1 MALTTSESLAAGTPL
16 PSFTLPDVV
25 TGRNVSS
32 TGFADAA
39 ALVVVILCRHCPYV
53 VHVLPE
59 IVRLAGEYQPKGVS
73 FLGISANDAE
83 TYPDD
88 SPSNLAKMVQ
98 EKKIP
103 FPILYDETQD
113 AARAFR
119 AVCTPEFYLFGP
131 GMKLF
136 YHGRMDGSTP
146 GNGIPVTGEDLR
158 SALDALLAGKSSPAS
173 EHPSMGCSIK
183 WKRS

>member
-1 MALTTSESLAAGTPL
+1 MALTTSEPLAAGTPL
-16 PSFTLPDVV
+16 PAFTLPDVV
-25 TGRNVSS
+25 TGRSVSS
-32 TGFADAA
+32 SGFADAA

-53 VHVLPE
+53 VHALPE
-59 IVRLAGEYQPKGVS
+59 IVRLAADYQPRGVS

-88 SPSNLAKMVQ
+88 SPSNLARMVR

-103 FPILYDETQD
+103 FPVLHDETQD
-113 AARAFR
+113 VARAFR
-119 AVCTPEFYLFGP
+119 AVCTPEFFLYGP

-136 YHGRMDGSTP
+136 YHGRLDGSTP
-146 GNGIPVTGEDLR
+146 GNGVPVTGDDLR
-158 SALDALLAGKSSPAS
+158 TALDDLLAGKSSPDTG
-173 EHPSMGCSIK
+173 HPSMGCSIK